1 MSDDINR
8 PMPPAA
14 SGRRRRRIRIPI
26 VSLLVFIISA
36 VVAAPAAAAGKTVD
50 GGTVVHATALWS
62 AVDGQG
68 DKVVTQLDLVDGI
81 VYDESHRP
89 KFGQGTTIE
98 LTRTVIDPSGH
109 TVYTGDSFFGTLF
122 TMAPVFHTDKVG
134 TLRSATL
141 APVKVDQ
148 CVLGPSPCKV
158 IDRSLI
164 LQTNWTGTGPMGETR
179 STFRDDG
186 SASAGPSE
194 VRMSSDA
201 AYRSAPATGTL
212 NGKSLGEPTTKAA
225 LSRTSQVT
233 AISGELPGIISI
245 PDYLAD
251 TIDLGN
257 KTTRGGKGT
266 AANAAWVIPNADGS
280 TTYYQLTVVQGS
292 TLEGRVVKFVDETFV
307 SVDKRVV
314 DRGGNT
320 VDFAIGSAVSPG
332 SGTFTAKKDLKTA
345 TLAPIT
351 VKLTSCPGTGGC
363 TTDKTATIKATWA
376 ATSKPVTSAYR
387 YTGITTCKDSQCT
400 TADPHHDFSIT
411 ATGASA
417 AAYATATATFDG
429 VDLGASTTDQSVG
442 TAFVSSGGRSTIE
455 YGGSYPINI
464 YPIQAPKAPPV
475 P

>member
-8 PMPPAA
+8 PMPLAA

-26 VSLLVFIISA
+26 VSLLVFVISA

-62 AVDGQG
+62 GVDGQG
-68 DKVVTQLDLVDGI
+68 NKVVTQLDLVDGI
-81 VYDESHRP
+81 VYDEEHRP

-98 LTRTVIDPSGH
+98 LSRTVIDPSGH

-122 TMAPVFHTDKVG
+122 TTAPVFHTDKVG

-164 LQTNWTGTGPMGETR
+164 VQTDWTGTGPMGETR

-186 SASAGPSE
+186 SAPAGPTE
-194 VRMSSDA
+194 VRLSDDA
-201 AYRSAPATGTL
+201 AYRSAPATGML
-212 NGKSLGEPTTKAA
+212 NGKSLGEPTTNAT
-225 LSRTSQVT
+225 LSRTSRVT
-233 AISGELPGIISI
+233 VISGKLPGIISI
-245 PDYLAD
+245 PDYSAP

-257 KTTRGGKGT
+257 KTTRGGKST
-266 AANAAWVIPNADGS
+266 AANAAWVIPNSDGS
-280 TTYYQLTVVQGS
+280 TTYFQLTVLQGS
-292 TLEGRVVKFVDETFV
+292 TLDGRVVRFVDETFV
-307 SVDKRVV
+307 SLDRRVV
-314 DRGGNT
+314 DRDGNT
-320 VDFAIGSAVSPG
+320 IDFAIGGAVSPG
-332 SGTFTAKKDLKTA
+332 SGTFTAKKDLKEA

-351 VKLTSCPGTGGC
+351 VKLTSCPSTGGC
-363 TTDKTATIKATWA
+363 TTDKTATIEATWA
-376 ATSKPVTSAYR
+376 ATSKPVTSTYQ
-387 YTGITTCKDSQCT
+387 YTGITNCNGSQCT
-400 TADPHHDFSIT
+400 TADPHHKFKIT

-417 AAYATATATFDG
+417 VVNATATATFNG
-429 VDLGASTTDQSVG
+429 VDLGPSTTDPSVG
-442 TAFVSSGGRSTIE
+442 TTFLSSGSRSTIE

-464 YPIQAPKAPPV
+464 YPIQAPKPPTAP
-475 P
+475 

>member
-8 PMPPAA
+8 PMLLAA
-14 SGRRRRRIRIPI
+14 SGRLRRRIRIPV
-26 VSLLVFIISA
+26 VSLLVFVISA

-62 AVDGQG
+62 GVDGQG
-68 DKVVTQLDLVDGI
+68 NKVVTQLDLVDGI
-81 VYDESHRP
+81 VYDEEHRP

-98 LTRTVIDPSGH
+98 LSRTVIDPSGH

-122 TMAPVFHTDKVG
+122 TTAPVFHTDKVG

-141 APVKVDQ
+141 APVEVDQ
-148 CVLGPSPCKV
+148 CVLGPSPCEV

-164 LQTNWTGTGPMGETR
+164 VQTDWTGTGPMGETR

-186 SASAGPSE
+186 SASAGPHE

-201 AYRSAPATGTL
+201 AYRSAPATGML

-245 PDYLAD
+245 PDYDAD

-257 KTTRGGKGT
+257 KTTRGGKST
-266 AANAAWVIPNADGS
+266 AGNAAWVIPNADGS
-280 TTYYQLTVVQGS
+280 TTYYQLTVLQGS
-292 TLEGRVVKFVDETFV
+292 TLEGRVVKFVDETTV
-307 SVDKRVV
+307 SMDRRVV
-314 DRGGNT
+314 DRDGNT
-320 VDFAIGSAVSPG
+320 VDFAIGGAVSPG
-332 SGTFTAKKDLKTA
+332 SGTFTAKKDVEKA

-351 VKLTSCPGTGGC
+351 VKLTSCSTDGC
-363 TTDKTATIKATWA
+363 TTDKTATIAATWA
-376 ATSKPVTSAYR
+376 ATSKPVTSTYR
-387 YTGITTCKDSQCT
+387 YTGITNCKDSQCT
-400 TADPHHDFSIT
+400 TADPHHKFKIT
-411 ATGASA
+411 ATGADA
-417 AAYATATATFDG
+417 AVYATATATFDG
-429 VDLGASTTDQSVG
+429 VDLGASTTDPSVG
-442 TAFVSSGGRSTIE
+442 TTFVSSGGRSTIE